1 MEIIDASFCKYVNPQ
16 DIDHAQIFGADR
28 LDAMDQMGRDI
39 EWSKVIVKEY
49 Q

>member
-16 DIDHAQIFGADR
+16 DIDQAQIFGADR

-39 EWSKVIVKEY
+39 EWSNVIVKEY